1 MRYLS
6 ERSFQTFPVRDLR
19 RAGRTKATGGEILTE
34 SAYTAAVYRSQKRI
48 YLIALSFLRSP
59 EDAEDVMQN
68 VFLKLWQ
75 RRIGF
80 HDETHMDK
88 WLTRVTVNESR
99 SLLRKRRGEIPLE
112 EAEAVWTAPSFA
124 PEQDLIRAVLELP
137 ANLRTVI
144 HLFYYEEL
152 SVKEIAGLL
161 HLSQGAVK
169 TRLCRGREK
178 LKQALKEEQT

>member
-1 MRYLS
+1 M
-6 ERSFQTFPVRDLR
+6 
-19 RAGRTKATGGEILTE
+19 TE
-34 SAYTAAVYRSQKRI
+34 SAYTEAVYRNQKRI

-68 VFLKLWQ
+68 VLLKLWQ
-75 RRIGF
+75 RRLGF
-80 HDETHMDK
+80 NDETHMDK

-99 SLLRKRRGEIPLE
+99 SLLRKQRSEVPLE
-112 EAEAVWTAPSFA
+112 QAEAVYTAPSFP
-124 PEQDLIRAVLELP
+124 PEQELIRAVLALP

-152 SVKEIAGLL
+152 SVKEIAKLL
-161 HLSQGAVK
+161 HLSQSAVK

-178 LKQALKEEQT
+178 LKQTLEEEQT

>member
-1 MRYLS
+1 M
-6 ERSFQTFPVRDLR
+6 
-19 RAGRTKATGGEILTE
+19 TE
-34 SAYTAAVYRSQKRI
+34 SEYTSAVFRNQKRI

-68 VFLKLWQ
+68 VLLKLWQ

-80 HDETHMDK
+80 NDETHMDK

-99 SLLRKRRGEIPLE
+99 SLLRKRRGEVPLE
-112 EAEAVWTAPSFA
+112 EAEAVWTAPSFE
-124 PEQDLIRAVLELP
+124 PEQELIRAVLALP

-152 SVKEIAGLL
+152 SVKEIASLL
-161 HLSQGAVK
+161 RLSQSAVK
-169 TRLCRGREK
+169 TRLFRGREK
-178 LKQALKEEQT
+178 LKQTLEEKSYE

>member
-1 MRYLS
+1 
-6 ERSFQTFPVRDLR
+6 
-19 RAGRTKATGGEILTE
+19 LTE
-34 SAYTAAVYRSQKRI
+34 IAYKDAVRRNGQRI

-80 HDETHMDK
+80 ADETHMDK
-88 WLTRVTVNESR
+88 WLTRVTVNECR
-99 SLLRKRRGEIPLE
+99 SLFRSQRGELPLE
-112 EAEAVWTAPSFA
+112 AVEGVLHAPSLE
-124 PEQDLIRAVLELP
+124 PEQDLVRAVMSLP
-137 ANLRTVI
+137 ESLRTVI

-152 SVKEIAGLL
+152 SVKEIASLL

-169 TRLCRGREK
+169 TRLSRGREK
-178 LKQALKEEQT
+178 LKESLQEEQSNE

>member
-1 MRYLS
+1 M
-6 ERSFQTFPVRDLR
+6 
-19 RAGRTKATGGEILTE
+19 TE
-34 SAYTAAVYRSQKRI
+34 SAYTEAVYRSQKRI

-99 SLLRKRRGEIPLE
+99 SLLRKRHGEVPLE
-112 EAEAVWTAPSFA
+112 EAEAVYTAPSFE
-124 PEQDLIRAVLELP
+124 PEQELVRAVLALP

-152 SVKEIAGLL
+152 TVKEIAGLL
-161 HLSQGAVK
+161 RLSQSAVK
-169 TRLCRGREK
+169 TRLFRGREK
-178 LKQALKEEQT
+178 LKQTLEEERS

>member
-1 MRYLS
+1 MTEIAYKDA
-6 ERSFQTFPVRDLR
+6 VRR
-19 RAGRTKATGGEILTE
+19 NG
-34 SAYTAAVYRSQKRI
+34 QRI

-68 VFLKLWQ
+68 VLLKLWQ

-80 HDETHMDK
+80 SDEIHMDK

-99 SLLRKRRGEIPLE
+99 SLLRKRRGDVPLE
-112 EAEAVWTAPSFA
+112 EAEPVLAAPAFQQ
-124 PEQDLIRAVLELP
+124 ERDVVRAVMALP
-137 ANLRTVI
+137 ESLRSVI

-152 SVKEIAGLL
+152 SVKEIAALL

-169 TRLCRGREK
+169 TRLSRGRER
-178 LKQALKEEQT
+178 LKEALKEDYDE

>member
-1 MRYLS
+1 M
-6 ERSFQTFPVRDLR
+6 
-19 RAGRTKATGGEILTE
+19 TE
-34 SAYTAAVYRSQKRI
+34 SDYTNTVFRNQKRI

-68 VFLKLWQ
+68 VLLKLLQ

-80 HDETHMDK
+80 ADEIHMDK

-99 SLLRKRRGEIPLE
+99 SLLRKRHGEVPLE
-112 EAEAVWTAPSFA
+112 EVEAMYAAPSFE
-124 PEQDLIRAVLELP
+124 PEQELIRAVMALP

-152 SVKEIAGLL
+152 SVKEISALL
-161 HLSQGAVK
+161 HLSQSAVK

-178 LKQALKEEQT
+178 LKQTLEEKNYE